1 MSAGRRGAL
10 AAGAPAGVAGL
21 HTVEAWAIAL
31 LPMLQL
37 LLSLLVVSAF
47 ATGPSLAMMAAIW
60 LGPLPIV
67 VVLALLDARRLGR
80 LGLDRPA
87 SGWWA
92 LAGPIVYLIV
102 RAVRLSRVSG
112 VGFGPVA
119 VWLLLTGLMGASIL
133 AVPGLVIAS
142 FPGVFAEQANQ
153 TISST
158 SRSIG
163 ANLTATCPATPPLFI
178 GQQLRC
184 PAVNL
189 SGEAFIVT
197 VSLQRANGWIAWQV
211 DDWGVF
217 GLSR

>member
-1 MSAGRRGAL
+1 
-10 AAGAPAGVAGL
+10 
-21 HTVEAWAIAL
+21 
-31 LPMLQL
+31 
-37 LLSLLVVSAF
+37 
-47 ATGPSLAMMAAIW
+47 MAAIW

-67 VVLALLDARRLGR
+67 LGLALLDARHLAK

-102 RAVRLSRVSG
+102 RAIRISRISG

-119 VWLLLTGLMGASIL
+119 VWLLLTGLMGASIV
-133 AVPGLVIAS
+133 AVPGLVIAA
-142 FPGVFAEQANQ
+142 FPALFSEQANQ
-153 TISST
+153 IIESS

-163 ANLTATCPATPPLFI
+163 ANLTASCPDTPPLFI

-184 PAVNL
+184 PAVNP
-189 SGEAFIVT
+189 SGEAFVVT
-197 VSLQRANGWIAWQV
+197 VSLQRANGWITWQV

-217 GLSR
+217 GFSADD